1 MFEWTE
7 CITMDVKSIEV
18 NIVNADEEAHKELL
32 TLDM

>member
-7 CITMDVKSIEV
+7 CITMDVKNIEV